1 MNSKRMV
8 IGWIE
13 RYVSSL
19 PARSKLDIKNHCGV
33 KPNRVYL
40 KVKLIGASAMIE

>member
-1 MNSKRMV
+1 MD

-19 PARSKLDIKNHCGV
+19 PHPSKLDIKNHCGF

-40 KVKLIGASAMIE
+40 KVN